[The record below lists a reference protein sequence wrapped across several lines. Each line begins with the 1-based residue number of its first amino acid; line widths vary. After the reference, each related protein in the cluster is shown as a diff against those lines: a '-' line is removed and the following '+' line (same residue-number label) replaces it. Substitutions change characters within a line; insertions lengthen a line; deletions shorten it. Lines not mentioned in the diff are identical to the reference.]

1 MPPLVAPA
9 ALLAGAVPGTVDG
22 EGAMLLLDALEP
34 ESLSLRFEHPVPAA
48 TPATRRPTASARHT
62 LRSD

>member
-9 ALLAGAVPGTVDG
+9 ALLAGAVDG
-22 EGAMLLLDALEP
+22 KGAMLLLDALEP

-62 LRSD
+62 LRSG